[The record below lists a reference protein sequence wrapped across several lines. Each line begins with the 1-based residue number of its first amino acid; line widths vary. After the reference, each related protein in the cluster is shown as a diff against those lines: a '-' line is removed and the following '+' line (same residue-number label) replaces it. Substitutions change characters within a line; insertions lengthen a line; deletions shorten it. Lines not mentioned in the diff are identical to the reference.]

1 MLAKKRKKYQGFTL
15 LEMLVVIL
23 IISFLVMLVTP
34 KLVEHGKKAEQK
46 SDAAFEQVVKTQ
58 IELYQFNETD
68 EISVDNLIN
77 KGYLDNKQIKK
88 AQELN
93 LLQGI
98 K

>member
-1 MLAKKRKKYQGFTL
+1 
-15 LEMLVVIL
+15 MLVVIL

-77 KGYLDNKQIKK
+77 KGYLDNKRDKESTRIK
-88 AQELN
+88 LIT
-93 LLQGI
+93 GD
-98 K
+98 

>member
-1 MLAKKRKKYQGFTL
+1 MKKLKKKHYKGFTL

-34 KLVEHGKKAEQK
+34 KLVEHGKKAEEK

-68 EISVDNLIN
+68 TLTVDNLLN
-77 KGYLDNKQIKK
+77 KGYLDDKQIKK
-88 AQELN
+88 AQKMN
-93 LLQGI
+93 LLKGV